1 MSRDARRLNGSR
13 RHRGVF
19 DAPTG
24 EDWTWSTGRCGYAPA
39 VATAVREGQ
48 RTLVDWME
56 SDGYA
61 LIEPM
66 QRGILQSVPELS
78 KCREPEAELRVALE
92 SHLPGI
98 QRAFGDPSS
107 QATVPPEAEAW
118 ARQLVHDGVSLTAA
132 LRSFERGHADAWSTI
147 ASALKDSR
155 LGLSPELRIE
165 GLEYASARLFEY
177 ANAIT
182 AQAISAYIDEQ
193 AKLERRDESSRVRAV
208 TGLLQ
213 GDLDPR
219 IAERSIGYR
228 LDAIHLAYTVWDTGG
243 ADRGQLEALASQ
255 LGMRI
260 SPWQQLTVRSDGSSL
275 NGWMSCDASALHR
288 GLHDLKPPP
297 GVAAAFG
304 SPRWGLQGFRLTHRE
319 ALEAKHVA
327 AAIDGQALTTYDDVG
342 VLVLA
347 SRDRELAHAFVE
359 GHLGPLSSDDEK
371 SRRLRETLRVYLQER
386 GSPAATGAR
395 LRLHRNTVVKRIEKA
410 EQLLDTPIDRGSLSL
425 RVALELARVLPR

>member
-1 MSRDARRLNGSR
+1 
-13 RHRGVF
+13 
-19 DAPTG
+19 
-24 EDWTWSTGRCGYAPA
+24 
-39 VATAVREGQ
+39 VATVARQEQ
-48 RTLVDWME
+48 RMLVEWME
-56 SDGYA
+56 RDGYA

-66 QRGILQSVPELS
+66 HRGILEAVPELS
-78 KCREPEAELRVALE
+78 KGRDPEGDLRIALE

-98 QRAFGDPSS
+98 QRAFGDPTSR
-107 QATVPPEAEAW
+107 ATVPAEAEAW
-118 ARQLVHDGVSLTAA
+118 ARQLVHDGISVTAG

-155 LGLSPELRIE
+155 MGLSPELRME
-165 GLEYASARLFEY
+165 GLEYASVRLFDY
-177 ANAIT
+177 ANSIT

-193 AKLERRDESSRVRAV
+193 AKLERRDDSSRLRAV
-208 TGLLQ
+208 TGLLH

-219 IAERSIGYR
+219 IAERSIAYR
-228 LDAIHLAYTVWDTGG
+228 LDAVHVGYTLWDAGG
-243 ADRGQLEALASQ
+243 IEPGDLEALASQ

-260 SPWQQLTVRSDGSSL
+260 APWQHLAVRSDGGSL
-275 NGWMSCDASALHR
+275 CGWMSCDASALHR
-288 GLHDLKPPP
+288 GLNDLKPPP

-304 SPRWGLQGFRLTHRE
+304 SHRWGLQGFRLTHRE
-319 ALEAKHVA
+319 ALEARRVA
-327 AAIDGQALTTYDDVG
+327 TAIDGQPVTTYEDVG

-359 GHLGPLSSDDEK
+359 GHLGPLSSDDDK

-386 GSPAATGAR
+386 GSPAATAAR

-425 RVALELARVLPR
+425 RVALELARLLRR

>member
-1 MSRDARRLNGSR
+1 VPAA
-13 RHRGVF
+13 
-19 DAPTG
+19 APQ
-24 EDWTWSTGRCGYAPA
+24 E
-39 VATAVREGQ
+39 Q
-48 RTLVDWME
+48 RMLVDWME
-56 SDGYA
+56 LDGYS

-66 QRGILQSVPELS
+66 HRGILQTVPELS
-78 KCREPEAELRVALE
+78 KGRDPEGELRVALE

-98 QRAFGDPSS
+98 QRAFGDPASK
-107 QATVPPEAEAW
+107 ATVPPEAEAW
-118 ARQLVHDGVSLTAA
+118 ARQLVHDGISLTAA

-147 ASALKDSR
+147 ACALKDSR

-165 GLEYASARLFEY
+165 GLEYASARLFDY

-193 AKLERRDESSRVRAV
+193 AKLERRDESSRARAV

-219 IAERSIGYR
+219 IAERSIAYR
-228 LDAIHLAYTVWDTGG
+228 LDALHVGYTVWDAGG
-243 ADRGQLEALASQ
+243 IERGDLEALASQ

-260 SPWQQLTVRSDGSSL
+260 APWQHLTVRSDSGSL
-275 NGWMSCDASALHR
+275 NGWMSCDANALHR
-288 GLHDLKPPP
+288 GVHDVQPPP

-319 ALEAKHVA
+319 ALEAKRVA
-327 AAIDGQALTTYDDVG
+327 GAIDGQTLTTYDDVG

-347 SRDRELAHAFVE
+347 SRDRELAQAFVE

-371 SRRLRETLRVYLQER
+371 SKRLRETLRVYLQER
-386 GSPAATGAR
+386 GSPAATAAR
-395 LRLHRNTVVKRIEKA
+395 LRLHRNTVVKRIERA
-410 EQLLDTPIDRGSLSL
+410 EQLLEAPIDRGSLDL